1 MVKLLLIGN
10 VNAMS
15 RTNFQYSPI
24 ANDNDPAALRPLGD
38 AVGFNRTLKDSEFQR
53 HASVNEISEPSEIS
67 QTKPITNW
75 VPILAFT
82 CLTLSALA
90 VLYTITMGSSPM
102 TIIVCL
108 AALTWS
114 GLWAAYLSETA
125 SKPRSL
131 VFCTL
136 VASLGGLGIWAIC
149 ATKLGL
155 PIPAADG
162 AAIFG
167 GITLL
172 VGFLMRSKMAVIIS
186 ACCTLA
192 WLALYL
198 QLDEINRI
206 SFTLLPLLALM
217 QIILAARYKAVSASL
232 TACLAAYIWLGW
244 QANMLIQ
251 TNTLPL
257 LNILTTLALVGLV
270 HFRAGKAAGDK
281 NVHHSNLH
289 VTLGWAVAFGSLIA
303 LQQYW
308 LGDQGEF
315 WSTASISTTN
325 SFVWKMTTF
334 ALLSLIC
341 ITATIRWLAGRS
353 SMMGV
358 IIATSAATVLAYS
371 TINPEA
377 LSQLWF
383 ENTGLLARPSFGFI
397 LAGVTAASAIGMI
410 INGTRLGNIAMV
422 LLGFIVVAAVI
433 YQFSTPRFWTE
444 ETLLI
449 LGLSTLISLC
459 CIGLMV
465 SDSHNKITK
474 KVSRKYT
481 TRQTKTP
488 YA

>member
-244 QANMLIQ
+244 Q
-251 TNTLPL
+251 
-257 LNILTTLALVGLV
+257 
-270 HFRAGKAAGDK
+270 
-281 NVHHSNLH
+281 
-289 VTLGWAVAFGSLIA
+289 
-303 LQQYW
+303 
-308 LGDQGEF
+308 
-315 WSTASISTTN
+315 
-325 SFVWKMTTF
+325 VWKMTTF